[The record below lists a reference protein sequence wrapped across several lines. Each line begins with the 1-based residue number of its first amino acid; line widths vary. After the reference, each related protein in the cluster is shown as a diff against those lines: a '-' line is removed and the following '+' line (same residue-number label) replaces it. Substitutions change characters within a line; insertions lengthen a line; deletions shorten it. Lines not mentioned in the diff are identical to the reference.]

1 LISYCENA
9 SENDDEL
16 RENSL
21 QDLECFV
28 VRCPRDVAPHTNTI
42 LDLTLEYLSY
52 DPNFTDDMVED
63 QDEDIDGEEE
73 EDEESA
79 DEYSD
84 DEDVSWKVRRAAA
97 KCLSAVISSRPE
109 MLATLYVKVCTVS
122 PTPNQNFGC
131 SLRTIGTYLE
141 CDHFC

>member
-1 LISYCENA
+1 MG
-9 SENDDEL
+9 
-16 RENSL
+16 R
-21 QDLECFV
+21 
-28 VRCPRDVAPHTNTI
+28 
-42 LDLTLEYLSY
+42 
-52 DPNFTDDMVED
+52 
-63 QDEDIDGEEE
+63 
-73 EDEESA
+73 ESA

-141 CDHFC
+141 CDNFCEIVESSDLYPSVNFVSLRLVRAPQGLHNVPDSENELCC